1 MVAAMMTDLLNDTP
15 QSRPVIRFEKGRSK
29 RFRSGHPWAFSNEI
43 QMTAEAKALPPGTLV
58 TLIDAGDEKLGVA
71 SFNPR
76 SLIAA
81 RLLCSDWRQP
91 IDEAFVV
98 HRLGQALALR
108 ETLYDSPWYRLVHSE
123 ADGFPG
129 LVIDR
134 YGDVLTCQ
142 VNSAGMELL
151 IPVIVAALTRL
162 LAPRAIVLKNDAP
175 VRTLE
180 GLELY
185 DRMALGEIEGP
196 VEVRENGLTYYADL
210 VQGQKTG
217 WFFDQRDN
225 RAFMASLAKGRSA
238 LDVYSYGGGFAV
250 AMATAGATRVVAVD
264 RSAEALDLASRAAQ
278 ANGVTISTARAEAY
292 AELARLDA
300 AQDRFGIVV
309 VDPPAFVKSR
319 KDLTTGAK
327 GYRKLARL
335 AAPLVEPGG
344 FLFAASCSHHM
355 PADGFFEE
363 TMLGVL
369 QAGRTGRIIRISG
382 AGSDHP
388 LHPLLPESA
397 YLKALVML
405 VD

>member
-1 MVAAMMTDLLNDTP
+1 MTLDIPQTRPLL
-15 QSRPVIRFEKGRSK
+15 RFEKGRSR
-29 RFRSGHPWAFSNEI
+29 RFRGGHPWAFSNEV
-43 QMTAEAKALPPGTLV
+43 QMTAEIKALPPGSLV

-71 SFNPR
+71 TFNPR

-81 RLLCSDWRQP
+81 RLLCSDWQQT
-91 IDEAFVV
+91 IDEAFLIR
-98 HRLGQALALR
+98 RLSQAVRLR
-108 ETLYDSPWYRLVHSE
+108 DTLYDRPFYRLIHSE

-134 YGDVLTCQ
+134 YGDVLCLQ
-142 VNSAGMELL
+142 VNSAGMEMLTPLL
-151 IPVIVAALTRL
+151 IQALNTL
-162 LAPRAIVLKNDAP
+162 LSPRAIVLKNDAP

-185 DRMALGEIEGP
+185 DRVAQGEITGP
-196 VEVRENGLTYYADL
+196 VEVQENGLTYYADL
-210 VQGQKTG
+210 VGGQKTG
-217 WFFDQRDN
+217 WFFDQREN

-250 AMATAGATRVVAVD
+250 AMAAGGATRVVAVD
-264 RSAEALDLASRAAQ
+264 RSAEALDLCGRAAA
-278 ANGVTISTARAEAY
+278 ANTLTIETARAEAY

-300 AQDRFGIVV
+300 AKEQFGIVV
-309 VDPPAFVKSR
+309 VDPPAFVKSK
-319 KDLTTGAK
+319 KDVAAGSK
-327 GYRKLARL
+327 GYRKLAKL
-335 AAPLVEPGG
+335 AAPLVEAGG

-363 TMLGVL
+363 IAAGVL
-369 QAGRTGRIIRISG
+369 QAGRSGRIIRVSG
-382 AGSDHP
+382 AGPDHP

-397 YLKALVML
+397 YLKALVMQ